1 MNIVYIDVYLI
12 ETVSILTHLA
22 NIDIIAKESSM
33 DSYGFACEENN
44 PFVFISILCYH
55 SKYLLGHYLLYIME
69 ALLGGGGGV

>member
-33 DSYGFACEENN
+33 DSRMDLYVRKTILLCLYLYCA
-44 PFVFISILCYH
+44 FVLS
-55 SKYLLGHYLLYIME
+55 
-69 ALLGGGGGV
+69 